1 MIWEYTPPR
10 AVGWYLCAWAMGDGY
25 VYEVAK
31 WDGSSWF
38 KSMAQEPTAWQE
50 ISSPANQEQMLNEL
64 YEADERLH

>member
-1 MIWEYTPPR
+1 
-10 AVGWYLCAWAMGDGY
+10 MGDGY

-38 KSMAQEPTAWQE
+38 KSMAHEPTAWQE

-64 YEADERLH
+64 HEQDERLY